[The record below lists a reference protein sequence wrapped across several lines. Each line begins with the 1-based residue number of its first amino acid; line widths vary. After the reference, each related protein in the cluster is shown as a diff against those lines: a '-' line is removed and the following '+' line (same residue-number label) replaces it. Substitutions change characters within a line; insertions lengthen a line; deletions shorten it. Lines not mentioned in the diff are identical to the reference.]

1 MEYCVVFAVSLL
13 SATLLPLGS
22 EGVLLYYASEAD
34 LTTSLLWLAASI
46 GNTLGGMTNW
56 FLGLYLLR
64 YHEKK
69 WFPISPALREK
80 SAVLFNRYGQWSLLL
95 TWLPIVGDGIA
106 LVSGVL
112 RTSFWVVLPLVF
124 IGKAAR
130 YALILWGQQWLLAP

>member
-1 MEYCVVFAVSLL
+1 MFAVSFL

-22 EGVLLYYASEAD
+22 EGVLLYYANEAS
-34 LTTSLLWLAASI
+34 LTMSVLWAAASI

-56 FLGLYLLR
+56 LLGLYLLR
-64 YHEKK
+64 YQDKK
-69 WFPISPALREK
+69 WFPVSSALRQK
-80 SAVLFNRYGQWSLLL
+80 AALLFNRYGQWSLLL

-130 YALILWGQQWLLAP
+130 YALVLWGQQWLLSL